1 MNVNLNILSNPWS
14 KKIVTAIA
22 LCIEC
27 YAKTYTKLTI
37 ARNPF
42 ERCYQHILFRLAV
55 DEKNPIHVIFA
66 WISMDI
72 HGYSKTRISMDIH
85 EYFKDLEQLWWLV
98 VSITSMY
105 R

>member
-1 MNVNLNILSNPWS
+1 MIYLHVL
-14 KKIVTAIA
+14 VGMTD
-22 LCIEC
+22 
-27 YAKTYTKLTI
+27 YTKCL
-37 ARNPF
+37 
-42 ERCYQHILFRLAV
+42 ILRTLLDRLAV
-55 DEKNPIHVIFA
+55 DEKNPIHIIFA